1 MEQKNEDTKTSV
13 KIRDTGV
20 EVGRVLRMISE
31 GYSYDQILQAQP
43 LLTMGDIMAS
53 ADLARQVMEQIQ
65 NEQGQV
71 SVNHAIK
78 FVFTGGKFASLDK
91 VREKHPRAF
100 APWTTREDNEL
111 VEMFK
116 RGGKVEEIARRH
128 RRRPGAIRARLQK
141 LGLMK

>member
-1 MEQKNEDTKTSV
+1 MEQKNGDAKASV
-13 KIRDTGV
+13 KIRDTGI
-20 EVGRVLRMISE
+20 EIGQVLRMISE
-31 GYSYDQILQAQP
+31 GYSYDQILQARP
-43 LLTMGDIMAS
+43 GLTMGDIMAS
-53 ADLARQVMEQIQ
+53 AELARQVIEQVQ

-71 SVNHAIK
+71 AVNHAIK

-111 VEMFK
+111 AEMFK
-116 RGGKVEEIARRH
+116 RGGKIEEIARRH

-141 LGLMK
+141 LGLIT